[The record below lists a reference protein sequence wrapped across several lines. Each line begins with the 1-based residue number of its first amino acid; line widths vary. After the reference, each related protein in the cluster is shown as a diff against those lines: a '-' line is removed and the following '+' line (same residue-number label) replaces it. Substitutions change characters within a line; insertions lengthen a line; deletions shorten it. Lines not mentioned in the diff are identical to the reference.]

1 MRGCRLLSSMALLV
15 LLHVPAAA
23 QRSAA
28 FQVVVNT
35 SNSVTELRQDVL
47 SNYFLKKITRWAD
60 GTTIHP
66 ADLPAGSAVREAFSR
81 AVHGKSVASI
91 AAYWQQQIFSGR
103 GVPPPEKSN
112 DAEVAAFV
120 RADPGAIGYIAAGPI
135 PPGLKPVQVT
145 P

>member
-1 MRGCRLLSSMALLV
+1 MSLVV
-15 LLHVPAAA
+15 LLNAPASA

-28 FQVVVNT
+28 FQVVVNA
-35 SNSVTELRQDVL
+35 NNPVTEIKQDVL
-47 SNYFLKKITRWAD
+47 SNYFLKKITRWDD

-66 ADLPAGSAVREAFSR
+66 TDLPAGSAVREAFSH
-81 AVHGKSVASI
+81 AVHGKSVASV

-103 GVPPPEKSN
+103 GVPPPEKGN

-120 RADPGAIGYIAAGPI
+120 RADPGAIGYLSAGPT
-135 PPGLKPVQVT
+135 PPGLKTVQVT